1 MKNRCAQN
9 LVRRSFSEASKIDFL
24 ADRRVPRARF
34 KNSYRK
40 KGASKSQNCEFG
52 LGKTTFR
59 EEKPESIKIV
69 TFGAQGVPEER
80 SKKFKTD
87 FRGQKNR
94 RGRPKAV

>member
-1 MKNRCAQN
+1 MKNQCVQN

-24 ADRRVPRARF
+24 ADRRVPGVRF

-59 EEKPESIKIV
+59 EKTLESIKIV
-69 TFGAQGVPEER
+69 TFGAQGVPKEP
-80 SKKFKTD
+80 SN
-87 FRGQKNR
+87 KNQN
-94 RGRPKAV
+94 GL